1 MSSDLASSARSRRQ
15 EVRKALEAAGVNTL
29 VVVHLPNIQYL
40 TGFAGTAGIL
50 VVRRDAAQLIVD
62 SRYLT
67 AAAAIFDH
75 PSASDLTLVPVDHT
89 YDETIAAVLAG
100 SGQGRV
106 GFEAAHVSVSRF
118 TWLTRRVDVELVPLE
133 GVVEAC
139 RLVKDASELAALRR
153 GGSLLSEVAVET
165 VGRVAPDRTEREI
178 AAELDWTLKRAGFSR
193 PAFETIV
200 ASGPNSALPH
210 ARPTDRTLRR
220 GDLVVLDFG
229 GVYDGYCVDL
239 TRTVSI
245 GEPSP
250 EQQALYGAVLEAQ
263 GAAIRC
269 VAPGRLASAIDAAA
283 RDVLT
288 ARGFGQ
294 YFGHGTGHGLGLEIH
309 EEPRIGKRRTDRDDD
324 PRDQPVRPGMVFTVE
339 PGAYVPGFGGVRLE
353 DDVLVTAEGCE
364 VLTSA
369 PRDLHIIR

>member
-1 MSSDLASSARSRRQ
+1 MSSDLASSAARRRQ
-15 EVRKALEAAGVNTL
+15 QVRESLEAAGVDTL

-50 VVRRDAAQLIVD
+50 VVRRHAAQLIVD

-75 PSASDLTLVPVDHT
+75 PSASDLTLVSVDHT
-89 YDETIAAVLAG
+89 YDETLAAVLAG

-153 GGSLLSEVAVET
+153 GGSLLSEVSVET
-165 VGRVAPDRTEREI
+165 VGRVAPGRTEREI

-210 ARPTDRTLRR
+210 ARPTDRTLRP

-269 VAPGRLASAIDAAA
+269 VAPDRLASTIDAAA

-309 EEPRIGKRRTDRDDD
+309 EEPRIGKRHTDRDDD